1 MLRQISVNQFL
12 DERDELPFGGRWAE
26 LVEGIPIVF
35 EPPDPVHGNV
45 ILNVSKT
52 LADYIHRTNLGYAC
66 FDLGLLLSRDPDTLR
81 YPAVSYYVDGPRFA
95 ESDKLFT
102 EATPAF
108 VIELASS
115 VDRRQ
120 LMLSREREYLS
131 RGVQLVWTIDTEA
144 REIQVAKVDVDDVR
158 RFAGDDTVSGTP
170 LLPDLDVRA
179 ADLFVEP
186 SWWSGGSEGQ
196 KGKGA

>member
-1 MLRQISVNQFL
+1 MLRQLSVDRFL
-12 DERDELPFGGRWAE
+12 EEREELPFSGRWAE

-52 LADYIHRTNLGYAC
+52 LADYIQRTGVGYAC
-66 FDLGLLLSRDPDTLR
+66 FDLGLLLARDPDTLR
-81 YPAVSYYVDGPRFA
+81 YPAVSYFVDGPRFA

-115 VDRRQ
+115 PDRRQ
-120 LMLSREREYLS
+120 LMRSREREYLG

-144 REIQVAKVDVDDVR
+144 RDVQVAVAGGPESR
-158 RFAGDDTVSGTP
+158 RCAGDEPVTGAP
-170 LLPDLDVRA
+170 LLKDLSVRA
-179 ADLFVEP
+179 ADLFAEP
-186 SWWSGGSEGQ
+186 SWWSGAEGA
-196 KGKGA
+196 K

>member
-1 MLRQISVNQFL
+1 MLRQLSVDQFL
-12 DERDELPFGGRWAE
+12 DEREDLPFCGRWAE
-26 LVEGIPIVF
+26 LVEGIPICF

-45 ILNVSKT
+45 ILNVSKM
-52 LADYIHRTNLGYAC
+52 LADYIQRTGLGYAC
-66 FDLGLLLSRDPDTLR
+66 FDLGLLLARDPDTLR
-81 YPAVSYYVDGPRFA
+81 YPAVSYFVDGPRFA

-120 LMLSREREYLS
+120 LMRSREREYLS

-144 REIQVAKVDVDDVR
+144 RDVQVTR
-158 RFAGDDTVSGTP
+158 AGESESQLCTGDEAAAGAP
-170 LLPDLDVRA
+170 LLKDLEVRV
-179 ADLFVEP
+179 ADLFREP
-186 SWWSGGSEGQ
+186 SWWSGAEGQ
-196 KGKGA
+196 NS

>member
-120 LMLSREREYLS
+120 LMRSREREYLS
-131 RGVQLVWTIDTEA
+131 RGVQLVWMIDTEA
-144 REIQVAKVDVDDVR
+144 RDVQVTR
-158 RFAGDDTVSGTP
+158 AGESESQRCTGAEPVTGNP
-170 LLPDLDVRA
+170 LLKDLSVRTV
-179 ADLFVEP
+179 DLFAEP
-186 SWWSGGSEGQ
+186 SWWSGAEGQ
-196 KGKGA
+196 QR